1 MPMPTLETP
10 VQVVESS
17 PLSASAYPR
26 SIAAAIR
33 VEAPCSRVFKEWCRF
48 DEFPHFMRG
57 ADAGRGLDGSRMVW
71 RVYFDGVWV
80 PWDAEVIHEQ
90 KDDGIFWNNNGAA
103 RPCGNSGS
111 VSFVPESA
119 TSTRIQ
125 ITCEFAPAPGARQ
138 VEEGLEELAARLQRG
153 LGSFQSAIK
162 RSGGR
167 VSTVAGDPRRNGWLA
182 LLPDERPAVGAF
194 FNLKCPFSFC
204 PE

>member
-1 MPMPTLETP
+1 MPTLESP
-10 VQVVESS
+10 VQVAESI
-17 PLSASAYPR
+17 PPAPSAYPR
-26 SIAAAIR
+26 LISAAIR
-33 VEAPCSRVFKEWCRF
+33 VEAPCSQVFQGWRAF

-57 ADAGRGLDGSRMVW
+57 SDAARGFDGSRMVW

-90 KDDGIFWNNNGAA
+90 KDDGVFWNNHGAG

-111 VSFVPESA
+111 VCFVPESA

-125 ITCEFAPAPGARQ
+125 ITCEFAPAPGVRQ
-138 VEEGLEELAARLQRG
+138 VEESLEELAARLQRG
-153 LGSFQSAIK
+153 LVSFHSAIK
-162 RSGGR
+162 RSGDR
-167 VSTVAGDPRRNGWLA
+167 AAALTGDPRRSGWLA
-182 LLPDERPAVGAF
+182 LLPDERTAVEAF